1 MHKTQFHSVKMP
13 LHEQTHFKQTL
24 LDVAAEE
31 VEKSPV
37 REEVIVRDNAQSKRD
52 EQISERPSKTVL
64 SVQESKEEE
73 NSSDSDEDM
82 LSDVDCGIQL
92 GKAIEKADRRIK
104 GQPTPDKD
112 NSDRKVSKDSRKEF
126 ANEDYNTPKQSIKKV
141 LDFTDSI
148 TGSNAFK
155 QDEMKMERQ

>member
-1 MHKTQFHSVKMP
+1 M
-13 LHEQTHFKQTL
+13 
-24 LDVAAEE
+24 LDVATEE

-52 EQISERPSKTVL
+52 DQITERPSKTVQ

-104 GQPTPDKD
+104 G
-112 NSDRKVSKDSRKEF
+112 
-126 ANEDYNTPKQSIKKV
+126 
-141 LDFTDSI
+141 
-148 TGSNAFK
+148 
-155 QDEMKMERQ
+155 

>member
-24 LDVAAEE
+24 LDVAAQD
-31 VEKSPV
+31 VEKSASNQ
-37 REEVIVRDNAQSKRD
+37 EEVVKEVVQSKRD
-52 EQISERPSKTVL
+52 EIVSERQSKTVQ

-92 GKAIEKADRRIK
+92 G
-104 GQPTPDKD
+104 
-112 NSDRKVSKDSRKEF
+112 
-126 ANEDYNTPKQSIKKV
+126 
-141 LDFTDSI
+141 
-148 TGSNAFK
+148 
-155 QDEMKMERQ
+155 